1 MPIYAQSSTLR
12 NLTIPLVDVD
22 HTTLTQDQVLQYN
35 ATTGKFENQ
44 QLSLANADFVLGG
57 ISLGTGENIFIR
69 ENPANV
75 LEFKS
80 IVAGDY
86 VTLTSTGTELTITA
100 ADQSM
105 TASNLAGG
113 VEVFSGKVV
122 DEFQFRTLFTGTNN
136 INLTVSQNGDKI
148 EFVNTAEINTA
159 SNVGAGEAVF
169 VQKTDYDLEFRSL
182 TTGTNNI
189 NLTVATDNNEIKF
202 VNTAEINTASNVG
215 AGEAV
220 FVQKTDYDLE
230 FRSLTTGTNNI
241 NLTVTTDNNE
251 IEFVNTA
258 EINTASNLGAG
269 EAVFV
274 QKTDYDLEFRSLTTA
289 TGNIN
294 LTVTTDNNEIK
305 FLNTAEINTASN
317 LGAGEAVF
325 AQKTD
330 YDLEFKS
337 IVAGRGVTLTS
348 TADTIT
354 VDSAPELVTIVQGVP
369 DLLTPQLGDLITYDI
384 VTGKYKLFET
394 TDELILGTVAEIIA
408 PDTFKINPAGELIDT
423 VIAGT
428 GPYYYFDNNNPGK
441 VTDTLPTLSE
451 RRIPVFFKLSGTQA
465 IYFDGGSNGGSGSS
479 EDSVFS
485 QGTLTVENGAS
496 TFASYKLHVLYNTT
510 TDNTPTEL
518 FSDGASTRITLT
530 DDTTMMFEADIVGRE
545 STGTD
550 HCAFRLQGVIDKTNA
565 TTVVINTVN
574 ETVVAQTDATWVVS
588 VTADDINDAIA
599 VTVTGNNDTIRWT
612 GFVKTVVITH

>member
-1 MPIYAQSSTLR
+1 MPMYAQSSTLR

-44 QLSLANADFVLGG
+44 QLTLTNADFVLDG

-69 ENPANV
+69 ENSANV

-80 IVAGDY
+80 IVAGNNIA
-86 VTLTSTGTELTITA
+86 LTSTGTELTITA
-100 ADQSM
+100 ADQST
-105 TASNLAGG
+105 TAANLGGG
-113 VEVFSGKVV
+113 VEVFSSKVA
-122 DEFQFRTLFTGTNN
+122 DEFQFRTLFTGANN

-159 SNVGAGEAVF
+159 SNVGTGEAVF

-182 TTGTNNI
+182 TTGANNI

-215 AGEAV
+215 TGEAV

-230 FRSLTTGTNNI
+230 FRSL
-241 NLTVTTDNNE
+241 
-251 IEFVNTA
+251 A
-258 EINTASNLGAG
+258 
-269 EAVFV
+269 
-274 QKTDYDLEFRSLTTA
+274 TA

-354 VDSAPELVTIVQGVP
+354 VDSAPELVTIVQGAP
-369 DLLTPQLGDLITYDI
+369 DLLTLQLGDLVTYDI

-441 VTDTLPTLSE
+441 VTDTPPTLSE

-574 ETVVAQTDATWVVS
+574 ETVVAQTDATWEVS
-588 VTADDINDAIA
+588 ITADDINDAIA

>member
-44 QLSLANADFVLGG
+44 QLSLANADFVLDG

-69 ENPANV
+69 ENSANV

-80 IVAGDY
+80 IVAGNNIA
-86 VTLTSTGTELTITA
+86 LTSTGTELTITA
-100 ADQSM
+100 ADQST
-105 TASNLAGG
+105 TAANLGGG
-113 VEVFSGKVV
+113 VEVFSSKVA
-122 DEFQFRTLFTGTNN
+122 DEFQFRTLFTGANN

-159 SNVGAGEAVF
+159 SNVGTGEAVF

-182 TTGTNNI
+182 
-189 NLTVATDNNEIKF
+189 A
-202 VNTAEINTASNVG
+202 
-215 AGEAV
+215 
-220 FVQKTDYDLE
+220 
-230 FRSLTTGTNNI
+230 
-241 NLTVTTDNNE
+241 
-251 IEFVNTA
+251 
-258 EINTASNLGAG
+258 
-269 EAVFV
+269 
-274 QKTDYDLEFRSLTTA
+274 TA

-354 VDSAPELVTIVQGVP
+354 VDSAPELVTIVQGAP
-369 DLLTPQLGDLITYDI
+369 DLLTLQLGDLVTYDI

-441 VTDTLPTLSE
+441 VTDTPPTLSE

-545 STGTD
+545 STGAD

-565 TTVVINTVN
+565 TTVIINTVN
-574 ETVVAQTDATWVVS
+574 ETVVAQTDDVWEVS